1 MTYVLYIVSD
11 IQYLSPRKVGGVF
24 TNLLI

>member
-1 MTYVLYIVSD
+1 MYIVSD

>member
-24 TNLLI
+24 TVY